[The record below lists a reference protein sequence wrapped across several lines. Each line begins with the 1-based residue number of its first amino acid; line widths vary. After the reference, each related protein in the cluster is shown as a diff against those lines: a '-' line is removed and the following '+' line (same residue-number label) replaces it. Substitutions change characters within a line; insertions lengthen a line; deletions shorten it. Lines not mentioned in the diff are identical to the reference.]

1 MMKDILDNLMIE
13 KITRNFL
20 QAPHKRNKIHEADA
34 ELVDLKKESTEYLA
48 ITTDALVEEVD
59 SGLYDDP
66 FLIGWMLAMVNFSD
80 LAAVGAEP
88 LGLLLSL
95 SFPSTQDES
104 FTAKLTEGISAACQ
118 RLNTFV
124 LGGDTNQGKELFL
137 SGCALGRV
145 PKESTMTRV
154 GAQPGD
160 RLFLTGPA
168 GLGNIFAFLKL
179 TGKTNHMKK
188 SFYQPVA
195 RIEEGKIIKEFASC
209 CMDTS
214 DGIIHTM
221 DTLMRLNRCG
231 FVLYNDWDR
240 IVHPIAL
247 DVCRTQNI
255 PPWLVLA
262 GVHGEFE
269 LFFSVGPDDVKK
281 LHDEAALAGWNP
293 VLIGEVTSG
302 RGVRIKTPDRFIPL
316 DTAQIRNLSHT
327 AGSEPERYIKELF
340 DIARTAGIW

>member
-1 MMKDILDNLMIE
+1 MMKDILENLMIE

-34 ELVDLKKESTEYLA
+34 ELVDLGEGSSEYLA
-48 ITTDALVEEVD
+48 ITTDALVEEVE

-88 LGLLLSL
+88 LGLLLSM
-95 SFPSTQDES
+95 SFPSVQDES
-104 FTAKLTEGISAACQ
+104 FTARLTEGISAAFQ

-124 LGGDTNQGKELFL
+124 LGGDSNQGKELFL

-145 PKESTMTRV
+145 PKESTMTRK
-154 GAQPGD
+154 GTQPGD
-160 RLFLTGPA
+160 KLFLTGPA
-168 GLGNIFAFLKL
+168 GLGNIFAFLRL
-179 TGKTNHMKK
+179 TGKDSRLNE

-195 RIEEGKIIKEFASC
+195 RIEEGKVIKEFASC

-214 DGIIHTM
+214 DGVIHTL

-247 DVCRTQNI
+247 DVCKTQNI
-255 PPWLVLA
+255 APWLVLA
-262 GVHGEFE
+262 AVHGEFE
-269 LFFSVGPDDVKK
+269 LLFSVGSDDVKK
-281 LHDEAALAGWNP
+281 LNDEAVHTGWTP
-293 VLIGEVTSG
+293 VLIGEVATG
-302 RGVRIKTPDRFIPL
+302 RGIRIKTPDRFIPL
-316 DTAQIRNLSHT
+316 DTAMIRNLSHA

-340 DIARTAGIW
+340 DIARTAGI